1 MIGFLEAPDG
11 TVSMKV
17 CTMSFPTYGEI
28 LRGLKNNRKIE
39 EKFMEDLKDQTKDGK
54 KLAEDVKVFQPTIRK
69 SKIVIL

>member
-54 KLAEDVKVFQPTIRK
+54 K
-69 SKIVIL
+69 